1 MTTIGVLHPG
11 EMGAGIAGAL
21 VRAGH
26 SVLWAS
32 SHRSKDSADRAAA
45 AGLEDVG
52 DVGALLERAD
62 VVFSICPPHA
72 AVDLAKEIAGYSGV
86 FVDANAISPGHSEE
100 IRSIVETGGASY
112 VDGGIIGAPPPS
124 DTTRLYLSGA
134 RAAEIAAL
142 FSTDEVA
149 TKVLVGS
156 AAAASA
162 MKMAYGAWTKGTA
175 AMMLDIRALA
185 RANGVED
192 DLVAEWTATSPELI
206 ATGRRAAR
214 QAQDRGW
221 RWIGEMAE
229 IARTFDDAGLPAGFH
244 EASGEIYSR
253 VPRKM
258 SATVSDETLAEVI
271 DLLLKKDD
279 SA

>member
-1 MTTIGVLHPG
+1 
-11 EMGAGIAGAL
+11 
-21 VRAGH
+21 
-26 SVLWAS
+26 VLWAS
-32 SHRSKDSADRAAA
+32 SGRSSDTAARAEAT
-45 AGLEDVG
+45 GLTDVG
-52 DVGALLERAD
+52 DIGEVLSRSE

-72 AVDLAKEIAGYSGV
+72 ALDLARAVAGFTGV
-86 FVDANAISPGHSEE
+86 FVDANAISPSHSDEV
-100 IRSIVETGGASY
+100 RSIIEAGGASY

-124 DTTRLYLSGA
+124 DTTRLYLSGD
-134 RAAEIAAL
+134 RATEIAAL

-149 TKVLVGS
+149 TKVLDGAGS
-156 AAAASA
+156 AASA

-192 DLVAEWTATSPELI
+192 ALVAEWTTTSPELI
-206 ATGRRAAR
+206 GTARRAAR

-229 IARTFDDAGLPAGFH
+229 IAHTFSEAGLPAGFH
-244 EASGEIYSR
+244 EASGEIYSK

-258 SATVSDETLAEVI
+258 NATVDDETLAEVI
-271 DLLLKKDD
+271 DLLLQKDQN
-279 SA
+279 A